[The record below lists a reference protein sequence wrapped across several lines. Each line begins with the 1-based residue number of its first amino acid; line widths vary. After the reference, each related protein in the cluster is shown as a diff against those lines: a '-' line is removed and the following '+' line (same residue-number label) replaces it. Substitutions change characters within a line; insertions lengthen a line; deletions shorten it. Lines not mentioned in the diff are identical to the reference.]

1 MQNKIRNPLIR
12 GSFFEKDWSKNLF
25 GSILSVFIGISVG
38 AAIILVIS
46 LIDGEIGLKGG
57 IEGVKLIFLGI
68 LSKGRSEAG
77 ELVFG
82 FNGTSIG
89 NMLFRATPVIMTGL
103 SVSFA
108 FKSGLFN
115 IGAPGQY
122 LIGTAATLITALS
135 IPSSAVP
142 PFLIWILAFL
152 SGMLFGA
159 LWGVIP
165 GVFRAYLG
173 INEVLYSIMT
183 NWIAANLVT
192 WIFENS
198 PLRNGAESGKVGYIM
213 KTSENSVMT
222 ARFGLDKIFSGS
234 QVNLGIVIS
243 CLAAVIIYV
252 IISKTTL
259 GFELKAC
266 GSNRLA
272 AEYAG
277 IRGKSRIVLAMAVAG
292 SLSGAGAAL
301 YYLSGNTE
309 FFWSTYQSLPKEGF
323 NGIPIALLALS
334 NPIGVIFSGCF
345 MSALSIAGQQ
355 LKNFTSFNEH
365 ITDIVIAL
373 IVYLSAFSLILRNL
387 VSKRKTGKEKATSF
401 PVNLAKREIEPD
413 ERQAEE

>member
-1 MQNKIRNPLIR
+1 MQNKKLFSNGRNLLQ
-12 GSFFEKDWSKNLF
+12 KDSAKSLLA
-25 GSILSVFIGISVG
+25 SLLSVLIGIFAG
-38 AAIILVIS
+38 ALLVLIIAVFDKDITLEH
-46 LIDGEIGLKGG
+46 GFEA
-57 IEGVKLIFLGI
+57 VKLIFFGV
-68 LSKGRSEAG
+68 LSKGRAESG
-77 ELVFG
+77 EILFG
-82 FNGTSIG
+82 FSGVNIG
-89 NMLFRATPVIMTGL
+89 NMLFRATPIIMTGL

-135 IPSSAVP
+135 IPSTLVP
-142 PFLIWILAFL
+142 PVIIWILAFL

-173 INEVLYSIMT
+173 INEVLSSIMT

-198 PLRNGAESGKVGYIM
+198 PFRNGAESGKVGYIM
-213 KTSENSVMT
+213 KTSANSVTT
-222 ARFGLDKIFSGS
+222 AKFGLDRIFEGS
-234 QVNLGIVIS
+234 QVNAGIIVS
-243 CLAAVIIYV
+243 CLAAVVIYV

-266 GSNRLA
+266 GNNRLA

-277 IRGKSRIVLAMAVAG
+277 IKGKNRIVLAMAVAG
-292 SLSGAGAAL
+292 GLAGGGAAL

-309 FFWSTYQSLPKEGF
+309 FFWSTYQSLPTEGF
-323 NGIPIALLALS
+323 NGIPVALLALS
-334 NPIGVIFSGCF
+334 NPLGVIFSGCF

-355 LKNFTSFNEH
+355 LKNFTAYNEN
-365 ITDIVIAL
+365 ITSIVIAV

-387 VSKRKTGKEKATSF
+387 FSKRKQRQEKSTSF
-401 PVNLAKREIEPD
+401 PVNLAKREIEAE
-413 ERQAEE
+413 ERQAQE

>member
-1 MQNKIRNPLIR
+1 MQNKKLTFKTQNLSQK
-12 GSFFEKDWSKNLF
+12 GSTKSLLA
-25 GSILSVFIGISVG
+25 SLLSVLIGVFAG
-38 AAIILVIS
+38 ALLVLIIALFDKDIT
-46 LIDGEIGLKGG
+46 LGNGL
-57 IEGVKLIFLGI
+57 EAVKLIFFGI
-68 LSKGRSEAG
+68 FSKGRADSG
-77 ELVFG
+77 EILFG
-82 FNGTSIG
+82 FSGVNIG
-89 NMLFRATPVIMTGL
+89 NMLFRATPIIMTGL

-135 IPSSAVP
+135 IPSTLVSP
-142 PFLIWILAFL
+142 IIIWILAFL

-165 GVFRAYLG
+165 GIFRAYLG
-173 INEVLYSIMT
+173 INEVLSSIMT

-198 PLRNGAESGKVGYIM
+198 SLRNGAESGKVGYIM

-222 ARFGLDKIFSGS
+222 AKFGLDRIFEGS
-234 QVNLGIVIS
+234 QVNAGILIS

-266 GSNRLA
+266 GNNRLA

-277 IRGKSRIVLAMAVAG
+277 IKGKNRIVLAMAVAG
-292 SLSGAGAAL
+292 SLAGGGAAL

-309 FFWSTYQSLPKEGF
+309 FFWSTYQSLPTEGF
-323 NGIPIALLALS
+323 NGIPVALLALS
-334 NPIGVIFSGCF
+334 NPLGVIFSGCF

-355 LKNFTSFNEH
+355 LKNFTAYNEN
-365 ITDIVIAL
+365 ITSIVIAV

-387 VSKRKTGKEKATSF
+387 FSRQKHRQEKSTSF
-401 PVNLAKREIEPD
+401 PVNLAKREIEPE
-413 ERQAEE
+413 ERQAQE

>member
-1 MQNKIRNPLIR
+1 MQNNKLFSNIGNTLRNDSMKSLLA
-12 GSFFEKDWSKNLF
+12 SLF
-25 GSILSVFIGISVG
+25 SILIGVTAG
-38 AAIILVIS
+38 ALLVIIIAIADKDIS
-46 LIDGEIGLKGG
+46 LKSGFEA
-57 IEGVKLIFLGI
+57 VKLIFFGI
-68 LSKGRSEAG
+68 FSKGRGQSG
-77 ELVFG
+77 EIIFG
-82 FNGTSIG
+82 FSGVNIG
-89 NMLFRATPVIMTGL
+89 NMLFRAMPIIMTGL

-135 IPSSAVP
+135 IPSELVHP
-142 PFLIWILAFL
+142 LIIWFLSLL

-165 GVFRAYLG
+165 GFFRAYLG
-173 INEVLYSIMT
+173 INEVLSSIMT

-198 PLRNGAESGKVGYIM
+198 PLRNGADSGKVGYIM

-222 ARFGLDKIFSGS
+222 AKLGLDRIFEGS
-234 QVNLGIVIS
+234 QINAGIIIP
-243 CLAAVIIYV
+243 CMFAVIIYI

-266 GSNRLA
+266 VSNRLA
-272 AEYAG
+272 AEYGG
-277 IRGKSRIVLAMAVAG
+277 IKGKSRIVLAFAVAG
-292 SLSGAGAAL
+292 SLSGGGAAL

-309 FFWSTYQSLPKEGF
+309 FFWSTYQSLPTEGF
-323 NGIPIALLALS
+323 NGIPVALLALS

-355 LKNFTSFNEH
+355 LKNFTAYNEN
-365 ITDIVIAL
+365 ITSIVIAV

-387 VSKRKTGKEKATSF
+387 FSKRKQRNEKSTSF
-401 PVNLAKREIEPD
+401 PVNLAKKEIEKE
-413 ERQAEE
+413 ERQAQE

>member
-1 MQNKIRNPLIR
+1 MQNKKLFSNGRNLLQ
-12 GSFFEKDWSKNLF
+12 KDSAKSLLA
-25 GSILSVFIGISVG
+25 SLLSVLIGIFAG
-38 AAIILVIS
+38 ALLVLIIAVFDKDITLEH
-46 LIDGEIGLKGG
+46 GFEA
-57 IEGVKLIFLGI
+57 VKLIFFGV
-68 LSKGRSEAG
+68 LSKGRAESG
-77 ELVFG
+77 EILFG
-82 FNGTSIG
+82 FSGVNIG
-89 NMLFRATPVIMTGL
+89 NMLFRATPIIMTGL

-135 IPSSAVP
+135 IPSTLVP
-142 PFLIWILAFL
+142 PVIIWILAFL

-173 INEVLYSIMT
+173 INEVLSSIMT

-192 WIFENS
+192 WVFENS
-198 PLRNGAESGKVGYIM
+198 PFRNGAESGKVGYIM
-213 KTSENSVMT
+213 KTSANSVAT
-222 ARFGLDKIFSGS
+222 AKFGLDRIFEGS
-234 QVNLGIVIS
+234 QVNAGIIVS
-243 CLAAVIIYV
+243 CLAAVVIYV

-266 GSNRLA
+266 GNNRLA

-277 IRGKSRIVLAMAVAG
+277 IKGKNRIVLAMAVAG
-292 SLSGAGAAL
+292 GLAGGGAAL

-309 FFWSTYQSLPKEGF
+309 FFWSTYQSLPTEGF
-323 NGIPIALLALS
+323 NGIPVALLALS
-334 NPIGVIFSGCF
+334 NPLGVIFSGCF

-355 LKNFTSFNEH
+355 LKNFTAYNEN
-365 ITDIVIAL
+365 ITSIVIAV

-387 VSKRKTGKEKATSF
+387 FLKRKQRQEKSTSF
-401 PVNLAKREIEPD
+401 PVNLAKREIEAE
-413 ERQAEE
+413 ERQVQE

>member
-1 MQNKIRNPLIR
+1 MQNKKIFSKQPALFR
-12 GSFFEKDWSKNLF
+12 KDSAKSLF
-25 GSILSVFIGISVG
+25 ASLLSVVIGVFAG
-38 AAIILVIS
+38 ALLVLIIAAFDKDITMKN
-46 LIDGEIGLKGG
+46 GFEA
-57 IEGVKLIFLGI
+57 VKLIFFGI
-68 LSKGRSEAG
+68 FSKGRADSG
-77 ELVFG
+77 EILFG
-82 FNGTSIG
+82 FSGVNMG
-89 NMLFRATPVIMTGL
+89 NMLFRATPIIMTGL

-115 IGAPGQY
+115 IGTPGQY

-135 IPSSAVP
+135 IPSTLVSP
-142 PFLIWILAFL
+142 GIIWILAFL

-165 GVFRAYLG
+165 GIFRAYLG
-173 INEVLYSIMT
+173 INEVLSSIMT

-198 PLRNGAESGKVGYIM
+198 RYRNGAESGKVGYIM
-213 KTSENSVMT
+213 KTSVNSIAT
-222 ARFGLDKIFSGS
+222 AKFSLDRIFEGS
-234 QVNLGIVIS
+234 QVNAGIIIA
-243 CLAAVIIYV
+243 CLAAIVIYI

-277 IRGKSRIVLAMAVAG
+277 IKGKKRIVLAMAVAG
-292 SLSGAGAAL
+292 GLSGGGAAL

-309 FFWSTYQSLPKEGF
+309 FFWSTYQSLPTEGF
-323 NGIPIALLALS
+323 NGIPVALLALS

-345 MSALSIAGQQ
+345 MSSLSIAGQQ
-355 LKNFTSFNEH
+355 LKNFTAYNEN
-365 ITDIVIAL
+365 ITSIVIAV

-387 VSKRKTGKEKATSF
+387 FSKRKSHREKSTTF
-401 PVNLAKREIEPD
+401 PVNLAKKEIEPE
-413 ERQAEE
+413 ERQAQE